1 MTKNTLVGVVFVS
14 FLFSVLLFVLGG
26 IYVSAGPIQ
35 MNMTANSHTHAASE
49 LDSGDPAFDTITVG
63 SGGTVLTKIKI
74 YSATIDPSLIA
85 AATLAEQ
92 TYTVTGLATTDVVF
106 VNKPTAT
113 ANCGIGNARVSA
125 ANTLAIQ
132 WINPLAALTCDPG
145 SETYTILAIRQ

>member
-1 MTKNTLVGVVFVS
+1 MIKDAISAFFPVLFFF
-14 FLFSVLLFVLGG
+14 FLLIYLEIKVL
-26 IYVSAGPIQ
+26 AGPIQ
-35 MNMTANSHTHAASE
+35 MNAATSTHTHAASE

-63 SGGTVLTKIKI
+63 SGGTALTKIKI

-145 SETYTILAIRQ
+145 SETYTILAIGQ